1 METDIDNSNAP
12 KCSCAAPFV
21 IKCIS
26 DDCTVVHA
34 GINRFTAS
42 QIDDEINK
50 GTDFGKKLKLARD
63 EVAAL
68 M

>member
-1 METDIDNSNAP
+1 MAETDNDAP

-26 DDCTVVHA
+26 EECTVVHA
-34 GINRFTAS
+34 GVNSFSAS
-42 QIDDEINK
+42 QIDQEISS
-50 GTDFGKKLKLARD
+50 GSDFGKKLKIARD

>member
-1 METDIDNSNAP
+1 MVELDNGTVP
-12 KCSCAAPFV
+12 KCSCVAPFV

-26 DDCTVVHA
+26 EECTVVHA
-34 GINRFTAS
+34 GVNRFSAS
-42 QIDDEINK
+42 QIDQEISS
-50 GTDFGKKLKLARD
+50 GSDFGKKLKIARD